1 MNAMIKRFAPIVEIL
16 LATLPGILPAT
27 VLAILVSVAF
37 CAVTNARAQMPPQ
50 EEVSILELP
59 PVAPHWIAVTSFGG
73 SIMVTPIT
81 LIDGDSLQVLGTIT
95 GGMTSMFAASP
106 DHKHFYTADT
116 FYSRAIRGDRT
127 DTVTIYDARKLAPV
141 SEIVTSNKRQLAVQ
155 DATAMSVTPDG
166 RFLLYSN
173 LTPATSVTAVDLQG
187 NKVAGEIQIP
197 GCAEILMLGAR
208 EFASLC
214 ADGSML
220 TTQFDDNAKAT
231 EQKRTAKPF
240 FDVDK
245 DPVFA
250 LPAMIDKQA
259 YFVSYHGIVYPMD
272 MSSTPS
278 KPGGT
283 WPLLTDKDKAAGW
296 RPGGWQPL
304 SFYAQDHLIFVLMH
318 RGGEWTHKK
327 AGTEVWV
334 FNVDQHSRVARIP
347 LPIEANSI
355 RVTQD
360 AKPILFTASTHEG
373 VIQVFSALGGKYQG
387 QIEEM
392 GQPFTLFGL

>member
-1 MNAMIKRFAPIVEIL
+1 MKARVIRCARIVAIFVGVPAIL
-16 LATLPGILPAT
+16 LGVTICQ
-27 VLAILVSVAF
+27 VAR
-37 CAVTNARAQMPPQ
+37 ALAQMPPQ
-50 EEVSILELP
+50 EQVNILELP
-59 PVAPHWIAVTSFGG
+59 PVSPHWIAVTSFGG

-81 LIDGDSLQVLGTIT
+81 LIDGDSLQVVGTIT
-95 GGMTSMFAASP
+95 GGLTAMFAAAP
-106 DHKHFYTADT
+106 DHKQFYTADT

-127 DTVTIYDARKLAPV
+127 DTITIYDARKLAPT
-141 SEIVTSNKRQLAVQ
+141 SEIVIPNKRQLAVQ
-155 DATAMSVTPDG
+155 DTTAMNVTPDG

-187 NKVAGEIQIP
+187 NKVAAEIQTP
-197 GCAEILMLGAR
+197 GCSEILILGER
-208 EFASLC
+208 EFASVC

-240 FDVDK
+240 FDVEK

-250 LPAMIDKQA
+250 APAMIDKQA
-259 YFVSYHGIVYPMD
+259 YFVSYHGVVYPMD
-272 MSSTPS
+272 ISSSPAS
-278 KPGGT
+278 PGAS
-283 WPLLTDKDKAAGW
+283 WPLLTDQDKQEGW
-296 RPGGWQPL
+296 RPGGWQPVAY
-304 SFYAQDHLIFVLMH
+304 YAPDYLMFVLMH

-334 FNVDQHSRVARIP
+334 FNVSQHSRVARIP
-347 LPIEANSI
+347 LPVEANSI
-355 RVTQD
+355 RVTRD
-360 AKPILFTASTHEG
+360 GKPILFAASTHEG

-392 GQPFTLFGL
+392 GQPFTLYGL

>member
-1 MNAMIKRFAPIVEIL
+1 MISAGVALGEI
-16 LATLPGILPAT
+16 TG
-27 VLAILVSVAF
+27 
-37 CAVTNARAQMPPQ
+37 ARAEMPPQ
-50 EEVSILELP
+50 EQVTILELP
-59 PVAPHWIAVTSFGG
+59 PVAPHWVAATSFGG
-73 SIMVTPIT
+73 SIMVTPIV
-81 LIDGDSLQVLGTIT
+81 LIDGDSLEVIGTIT

-106 DHKHFYTADT
+106 DHKQFYTADT

-127 DTVTIYDARKLAPV
+127 DTVTIYDAHKLAPS
-141 SEIVTSNKRQLAVQ
+141 SEIVIPNKRQLAVQ
-155 DATAMSVTPDG
+155 DPTAMSVTPDG

-187 NKVAGEIQIP
+187 NKVAAEIQIP
-197 GCAEILMLGAR
+197 GCSEVLVLGAR
-208 EFASLC
+208 EFASVC

-220 TTQFDDNAKAT
+220 TTQFDDHAKT
-231 EQKRTAKPF
+231 VDQKRTAKPF

-250 LPAMIDKQA
+250 LPAIIGKQA
-259 YFVSYHGIVYPMD
+259 YFVSYHGVAYPMD
-272 MSSTPS
+272 VSSSPS
-278 KPGGT
+278 SAGGS
-283 WPLLTDKDKAAGW
+283 WPLLSDQDKQEGW

-304 SFYAQDHLIFVLMH
+304 AYYARDHLIFVLMH

-327 AGTEVWV
+327 AGIEVWE

-347 LPIEANSI
+347 LPVEANSI

-360 AKPILFTASTHEG
+360 DKPLLFAASTREG
-373 VIQVFSALGGKYQG
+373 VIQVFSALDGKYHG

>member
-1 MNAMIKRFAPIVEIL
+1 MKAPAERFAPVVRIV
-16 LATLPGILPAT
+16 P
-27 VLAILVSVAF
+27 AILFMILVGVAL
-37 CAVTNARAQMPPQ
+37 CEVTSAQAEMPPQ
-50 EEVSILELP
+50 EQVTILELP
-59 PVAPHWIAVTSFGG
+59 PVAPHWVAATSFGG
-73 SIMVTPIT
+73 SIMVTPIV
-81 LIDGDSLQVLGTIT
+81 LIDGDSLTVIGTIT

-106 DHKHFYTADT
+106 DHKQFYTADT

-127 DTVTIYDARKLAPV
+127 DTVTIYDAHKLAPS
-141 SEIVTSNKRQLAVQ
+141 SEIVIPNKRQLAVQ
-155 DATAMSVTPDG
+155 DPTAMSVTPDG

-197 GCAEILMLGAR
+197 GCSEVLVLGAR
-208 EFASLC
+208 EFASVC

-220 TTQFDDNAKAT
+220 TTQFDDNGKT
-231 EQKRTAKPF
+231 TDQKRTAKPF

-250 LPAMIDKQA
+250 LPAMIGKQA
-259 YFVSYHGIVYPMD
+259 YFVSYHGVAYPMD
-272 MSSTPS
+272 VSSSPS
-278 KPGGT
+278 SASGSWT
-283 WPLLTDKDKAAGW
+283 LLSDQDKHEGW

-304 SFYAQDHLIFVLMH
+304 AYYEHDHLIFVLMH

-327 AGTEVWV
+327 AGTEVWE

-360 AKPILFTASTHEG
+360 DKPLLFAASTHEG
-373 VIQVFSALGGKYQG
+373 VIQVFSALDGKYHG